1 MQIDL
6 YENKLKKLQEENV
19 QIQVE
24 NSTLQSQS
32 TSLLSQINSLQTA
45 NVTLE
50 TAKRRVYTFNFFVVV
65 FLMHISHYEYEKVEY
80 IQKIRNPNR
89 LRIYYSWTNQKKIG
103 TTSELNY
110 SKIKLDCK
118 NCITIYSKIMMRY

>member
-1 MQIDL
+1 MFQIDL

-50 TAKRRVYTFNFFVVV
+50 TAKRKVNYKGTYSNNIIAETF
-65 FLMHISHYEYEKVEY
+65 
-80 IQKIRNPNR
+80 
-89 LRIYYSWTNQKKIG
+89 
-103 TTSELNY
+103 
-110 SKIKLDCK
+110 IK
-118 NCITIYSKIMMRY
+118 

>member
-1 MQIDL
+1 MANFDQQFIVRIILSDANNLQIDL

-50 TAKRRVYTFNFFVVV
+50 TAKRRVYTFNFF
-65 FLMHISHYEYEKVEY
+65 L
-80 IQKIRNPNR
+80 
-89 LRIYYSWTNQKKIG
+89 
-103 TTSELNY
+103 
-110 SKIKLDCK
+110 
-118 NCITIYSKIMMRY
+118 

>member
-50 TAKRRVYTFNFFVVV
+50 TAKRRVYMFNFFVIA
-65 FLMHISHYEYEKVEY
+65 FLMQI
-80 IQKIRNPNR
+80 KILNMKYHHLKWYNKGVR
-89 LRIYYSWTNQKKIG
+89 YVK
-103 TTSELNY
+103 SE
-110 SKIKLDCK
+110 
-118 NCITIYSKIMMRY
+118 